1 MTCGTVSSSLN
12 IHVFRVLENYKMI
25 QNTFEEILAK
35 IFLNLIL
42 KTKQTKQQS
51 ANLEMQQIPSRIQ
64 IKKTIPRRIITN
76 L

>member
-64 IKKTIPRRIITN
+64 IKKTIPRHIITN